1 MKAILQFFRHARP
14 FKGLIFLNFGFNLL
28 YILLHLSTLLMIM
41 PVLKFLF
48 KPTDAAPGLDTKG
61 LDVGNWFA
69 AQYEQFIHWFSGMAK
84 GDPLRALA
92 FLCVALVLITIIKN
106 LSRFAAMSV
115 MAKLRNLAVR
125 NMRMNIYNRCLEL
138 PVAYFNEERKGDLL
152 SRMSNDMKEIEFAL
166 MVSLEALYMQPLT
179 ILLFLGALIFLS
191 PQLTLYIVIFLPLTA
206 IFIGLL
212 SRSLRR
218 KSTRNQELAGRIMSS
233 FEESIGGM
241 RIIKAFNAAGFF
253 REKYSQED
261 WSYTRNNIGV
271 QRRYDLSSPL
281 SETIGIAVSAALL
294 WLGGN
299 MVFGGTL
306 NPEFFLTY
314 FAIFSQLINPFK
326 ALSSSY
332 SAAVRGQ
339 ASLHRIEELV
349 NAPVRVQDPLYPKVP
364 TFEHSIEFRDVSFGY
379 DPKKPVLHHLN
390 ITIKKG
396 QTIALVGPSGAG
408 KTTFTDLIARFYD
421 VDSGSILLDGHDL
434 REFKQDD
441 LRQLMGM
448 VSQESILFNE
458 TVRNNIALGKPEADE
473 KAVADAATAAYAADF
488 IEQLPEGYNT
498 NIGERGSKLSGGQ
511 RQRLGI
517 ARALLKDPQILIL
530 DEATSALD
538 SQSEKAVQAALEKLM
553 QNRTSIIIAHRLS
566 TVTHADLIVVMDQ
579 GRITE
584 MGTHDELIG
593 KQGLYHKLIQLQQLA

>member
-1 MKAILQFFRHARP
+1 MKAILQFFRYARP
-14 FKGLIFLNFGFNLL
+14 YKGLIFLNFGFNLL

-48 KPTDAAPGLDTKG
+48 KPTDASPGLDTKG

-69 AQYEQFIHWFSGMAK
+69 AQYNHFIHWFSGMAK

-92 FLCVALVLITIIKN
+92 FLCAALVIITIIKN

-125 NMRMNIYNRCLEL
+125 DMRMNIYNRCLEL

-218 KSTRNQELAGRIMSS
+218 KSARNQELAGRIMSS
-233 FEESIGGM
+233 FEETISGM
-241 RIIKAFNAAGFF
+241 RIIKAFNASGFF
-253 REKYSQED
+253 RQKYSAED

-364 TFEHSIEFRDVSFGY
+364 LFEHSIEFRDVSFGY
-379 DPKKPVLHHLN
+379 DSGKAVLQNIN

-473 KAVADAATAAYAADF
+473 KALSDAAKGAYAAEF
-488 IEQLPEGYNT
+488 IEQLSEGYNT
-498 NIGERGSKLSGGQ
+498 NIGEHGSKLSGGQ

-538 SQSEKAVQAALEKLM
+538 SQSEKAVQAALKKLM
-553 QNRTSIIIAHRLS
+553 LNRTSIIIAHRLS
-566 TVTHADLIVVMDQ
+566 TVIHADLIVVMDQ

-584 MGTHDELIG
+584 AGTHEELVAS
-593 KQGLYHKLIQLQQLA
+593 QGLYHKLIQLQQLA

>member
-1 MKAILQFFRHARP
+1 VKAILQFFRYARP
-14 FKGLIFLNFGFNLL
+14 YKGLIFLNFGFNLL

-48 KPTDAAPGLDTKG
+48 KPTDASPGLDTKG

-69 AQYEQFIHWFSGMAK
+69 AQYNHFIHWFSGMAK

-92 FLCVALVLITIIKN
+92 FLCAALVIITIIKN

-125 NMRMNIYNRCLEL
+125 DMRMNIYNRCLEL

-233 FEESIGGM
+233 FEETISGM
-241 RIIKAFNAAGFF
+241 RIIKAFNASGFF
-253 REKYSQED
+253 RQKYSAED

-364 TFEHSIEFRDVSFGY
+364 LFEHSIEFRDVSFGY
-379 DPKKPVLHHLN
+379 DSGKAVLQNIN

-473 KAVADAATAAYAADF
+473 KALSDAAKGAYAAEF
-488 IEQLPEGYNT
+488 IEQLSEGYNT
-498 NIGERGSKLSGGQ
+498 NIGEHGSKLSGGQ

-538 SQSEKAVQAALEKLM
+538 SQSEKAVQAALKKLM
-553 QNRTSIIIAHRLS
+553 LNRTSIIIAHRLS
-566 TVTHADLIVVMDQ
+566 TVIHADLIVVMDQ

-584 MGTHDELIG
+584 AGTHEELVAS
-593 KQGLYHKLIQLQQLA
+593 QGLYHKLIQLQQLA

>member
-14 FKGLIFLNFGFNLL
+14 WKGLIFLNFGFNLL

-69 AQYEQFIHWFSGMAK
+69 AQYNEFIQWFSGMAK

-349 NAPVRVQDPLYPKVP
+349 NAPLRVQDPLYPKVP
-364 TFEHSIEFRDVSFGY
+364 TFEHSIEFRDVTFGY
-379 DPKKPVLHHLN
+379 DPQKPVLHN
-390 ITIKKG
+390 IHFTIKKG

-434 REFKQDD
+434 REFRQDD

-473 KAVADAATAAYAADF
+473 KAVTYAAKAAFAHEF
-488 IEQLPEGYNT
+488 IEQLPEGYDT

-584 MGTHDELIG
+584 VGTHEELIA

>member
-1 MKAILQFFRHARP
+1 
-14 FKGLIFLNFGFNLL
+14 
-28 YILLHLSTLLMIM
+28 
-41 PVLKFLF
+41 
-48 KPTDAAPGLDTKG
+48 
-61 LDVGNWFA
+61 
-69 AQYEQFIHWFSGMAK
+69 
-84 GDPLRALA
+84 
-92 FLCVALVLITIIKN
+92 
-106 LSRFAAMSV
+106 
-115 MAKLRNLAVR
+115 
-125 NMRMNIYNRCLEL
+125 
-138 PVAYFNEERKGDLL
+138 
-152 SRMSNDMKEIEFAL
+152 
-166 MVSLEALYMQPLT
+166 
-179 ILLFLGALIFLS
+179 
-191 PQLTLYIVIFLPLTA
+191 
-206 IFIGLL
+206 
-212 SRSLRR
+212 
-218 KSTRNQELAGRIMSS
+218 
-233 FEESIGGM
+233 
-241 RIIKAFNAAGFF
+241 
-253 REKYSQED
+253 
-261 WSYTRNNIGV
+261 
-271 QRRYDLSSPL
+271 
-281 SETIGIAVSAALL
+281 
-294 WLGGN
+294 

-349 NAPVRVQDPLYPKVP
+349 NAPVRVQDPIYPKVP
-364 TFEHSIEFRDVSFGY
+364 SFEHSIEFRDVSFGY
-379 DPKKPVLHHLN
+379 DPSKAVLHN
-390 ITIKKG
+390 INLTIKKG

-434 REFKQDD
+434 REFRQDD

-458 TVRNNIALGKPEADE
+458 SVRNNIALGKPEADE
-473 KAVADAATAAYAADF
+473 KAVTDAAKAAYAHEF
-488 IEQLPEGYNT
+488 IEQLEQGYHS

-584 MGTHDELIG
+584 VGNHEELLAQ
-593 KQGLYHKLIQLQQLA
+593 KGLYHKLIQLQQLA